1 LELTQKP
8 AIAAVS
14 TPVGEGA
21 LAVVRIS
28 GENAVAVAE
37 ACFKGPARISD
48 APTHTVHYG
57 YIVDP
62 VSGAMI
68 DEVMA
73 AVFRTPRSFTGE
85 DSVEITCHGGVLV
98 TQQVFETVLK
108 AGARAAEPGEFTQR
122 AFMNGKMDLS
132 QAEAVADLIHAQSE
146 SAVQAARIQ
155 LQGKLGGAV
164 AEFRQQLIDA
174 TAMIE
179 LELDFSEEDVE
190 FANKEQLVALLE
202 ALQEQITSLLKTYES
217 GRLVKDGI
225 RTAIIGRPNAGKSTL
240 LNALVGHE
248 RAIVTELAG
257 TTRDTIEVD
266 WSHGGLLFRL
276 IDTAGLRETE
286 DIVEAEGVRRSQQA
300 LASADLILYLKDA
313 SQPLSEEEMESIQIL
328 QKVAP
333 SNAPFLKV
341 LTQLDKVVA
350 DRSETGQI
358 VAQQSGTEKSPQIA
372 TDWHLQISALT
383 GHSLEE
389 LKDRMLT
396 EALTGGKIDTESLMV
411 TSSRHRD
418 ALQKT
423 GQFIENALKGLEAN
437 LPGDLLAIDLRGA
450 LHQLGLITG
459 AITTE
464 DVLDSIFSRF
474 CIGK

>member
-1 LELTQKP
+1 MPETFQKP

-28 GENAVAVAE
+28 GSTAFSVAD
-37 ACFKGPARISD
+37 ACFKGAAEIASAD
-48 APTHTVHYG
+48 SHTLHYG
-57 YIVDP
+57 KIVDP

-68 DEVMA
+68 DEVMVS
-73 AVFRTPRSFTGE
+73 VFRTPRSFTGE
-85 DSVEITCHGGVLV
+85 NSVEITCHGGVLV

-122 AFMNGKMDLS
+122 AFLNGKIDLS

-155 LQGKLGGAV
+155 LQGQLGRAV
-164 AEFRQQLIDA
+164 AAFRQQLIDA
-174 TAMIE
+174 TAMVE

-190 FANKEQLVALLE
+190 FANKDQLRTLLQD
-202 ALQEQITSLLKTYES
+202 LQTEVISLLKTYES

-225 RTAIIGRPNAGKSTL
+225 RTAIVGRPNAGKSTL

-276 IDTAGLRETE
+276 IDTAGLRETQ
-286 DIVEAEGVRRSQQA
+286 DVVEAEGVRRSQKA
-300 LASADLILYLKDA
+300 LESADLVLYLKDA
-313 SQPLSEEEMESIQIL
+313 SLPLDPSEHEAMNLLRKATPAHAS
-328 QKVAP
+328 
-333 SNAPFLKV
+333 FLTV
-341 LTQLDKVVA
+341 LTQVDKVTAPPIDGVL
-350 DRSETGQI
+350 DLGPNGFSEED
-358 VAQQSGTEKSPQIA
+358 V
-372 TDWHLQISALT
+372 DWDLRISALT
-383 GHSLEE
+383 GHALDT

-396 EALTGGKIDTESLMV
+396 ESLAGKKIDAESLMV

-418 ALQKT
+418 ALEKT
-423 GQFIENALKGLEAN
+423 LLYIQNSLQGLDQN

>member
-1 LELTQKP
+1 MEITQKP

-21 LAVVRIS
+21 LAVIRIS

-37 ACFKGPARISD
+37 ACFKGTVRISE
-48 APTHTVHYG
+48 AHTHTLHYG
-57 YIVDP
+57 HIVDP

-68 DEVMA
+68 DEVMLS
-73 AVFRTPRSFTGE
+73 VFRAPRSFTGE
-85 DSVEITCHGGVLV
+85 DSIEITCHGGVLV
-98 TQQVFETVLK
+98 TQQVFETVLR

-122 AFMNGKMDLS
+122 AFLNGKMDLS

-155 LQGKLGGAV
+155 LQGKLGDAV
-164 AEFRQQLIDA
+164 AAFRQQLIDA

-190 FANKEQLVALLE
+190 FANKEQLMELLR
-202 ALQEQITSLLKTYES
+202 ALQAQIILLLKTYES

-300 LASADLILYLKDA
+300 LTSADLILYLKDA
-313 SQPLSEEEMESIQIL
+313 SQPLSEEEIKSIELL
-328 QKVAP
+328 QNAAP

-341 LTQLDKVVA
+341 LTQMDKVMA
-350 DRSETGQI
+350 DMSET
-358 VAQQSGTEKSPQIA
+358 A

-383 GHSLEE
+383 GQSLEE
-389 LKDRMLT
+389 LKERMLT
-396 EALTGGKIDTESLMV
+396 EALAGKKIDTQSLMV